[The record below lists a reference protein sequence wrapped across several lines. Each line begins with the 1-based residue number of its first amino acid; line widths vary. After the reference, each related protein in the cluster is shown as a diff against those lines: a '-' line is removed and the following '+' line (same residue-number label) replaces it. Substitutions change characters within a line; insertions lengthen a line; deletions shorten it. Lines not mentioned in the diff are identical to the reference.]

1 MVRAKAHAC
10 QPERDSNSIGC
21 VAGRV
26 REHKPRGGQS
36 AENELTTTAKSQPR
50 RRRAANANAGAEA
63 NEIKSQRSSRAR
75 AERPRRGRRQRERL
89 RQRQRERQ
97 RQNGATKKRNGGAA
111 ANGKHIFQP
120 RRLFTTN
127 FMAFGRKLLVS
138 VERIAARENRTKIK
152 QKKKQ
157 NRTGKAKQ

>member
-1 MVRAKAHAC
+1 M
-10 QPERDSNSIGC
+10 
-21 VAGRV
+21 

-75 AERPRRGRRQRERL
+75 AERPRRGRGQRERL
-89 RQRQRERQ
+89 RQTQTERERQRQ

-152 QKKKQ
+152 QKK
-157 NRTGKAKQ
+157 AK